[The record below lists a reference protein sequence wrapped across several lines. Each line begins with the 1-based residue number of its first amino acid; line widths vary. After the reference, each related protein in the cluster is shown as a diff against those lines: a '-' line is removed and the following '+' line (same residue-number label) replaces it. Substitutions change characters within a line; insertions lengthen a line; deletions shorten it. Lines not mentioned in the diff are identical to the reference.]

1 MCMFDAWNKFQA
13 NLYPKWWCK
22 MVILPYANH
31 PTRTNPGISNDPILR
46 IQVCPTKG
54 IIYTDPFLF
63 FSDGIGTPKI
73 LFDRERIGFLGHIP
87 NTQCMGPYIQYIY
100 SYVHLPWKLTKCR
113 NMYIKSKVF
122 CFRKKRLRTCS
133 CCSFCTLRQTSA
145 VRCSS
150 TWQGPEG
157 APGSLTA
164 GSLRIPHWKRK
175 IVFKKKHPFSG
186 SMLIFQGVCD
196 LIYPRC

>member
-1 MCMFDAWNKFQA
+1 MQDGDFTIHKSPNK
-13 NLYPKWWCK
+13 NKSRYIKWSYPK
-22 MVILPYANH
+22 
-31 PTRTNPGISNDPILR
+31 NPGMSYERDYIHRSIPILFGWDWNPKNPIR
-46 IQVCPTKG
+46 SGEDWILRAYPKHS
-54 IIYTDPFLF
+54 IY
-63 FSDGIGTPKI
+63 GTV
-73 LFDRERIGFLGHIP
+73 
-87 NTQCMGPYIQYIY
+87 YSIY
-100 SYVHLPWKLTKCR
+100 LLLYVHLPRKLTKCR

-164 GSLRIPHWKRK
+164 GSLRIPQKRK
-175 IVFKKKHPFSG
+175 ILFKKSHPFSG
-186 SMLIFQGVCD
+186 SMLIFQGVYD